1 MKILKSSQI
10 LIKFAGL
17 SSKDH
22 KSLLYKFY
30 GFSIKLFIFLP
41 LIPEMLFI
49 LSNLSVMHESSL
61 QIAFNFELIMTLI
74 KFMIFSF
81 HEKEIFRL
89 IDDIQINVEKS
100 K

>member
-1 MKILKSSQI
+1 MKTLKLSQT

-17 SSKDH
+17 SSKNH
-22 KSLLYKFY
+22 KSLLYKLY

-41 LIPEMLFI
+41 LIPEILFI
-49 LSNLSVMHESSL
+49 FGNLSVMHESSL
-61 QIAFNFELIMTLI
+61 QIAFNFEQIMTIMKLQ
-74 KFMIFSF
+74 IFSC

-89 IDDIQINVEKS
+89 IDDIQENVEKS